1 MLCVFGRNKSYIE
14 LLGTVSG
21 QVHGELLGGEVE
33 LKRRAELVD
42 IVKQLIASFFLKF
55 VDHVSDWSEL
65 VFKIVDLGPRPW
77 YVLLVRTAFL
87 SAEAEVASIC
97 STSAASVGLFLL
109 VVVDNFRYK
118 FLLFLGVH
126 FCDSATNNAFQAL
139 YFLVDLHKHQ
149 IFISTFLR
157 SFNLFSDLIHFSLFF
172 FFLSFLHLSFLFFTL
187 MLHFNSWLFAF
198 ILMFDIFELCYDF
211 LLISVCVF

>member
-65 VFKIVDLGPRPW
+65 VFKIVDLGP
-77 YVLLVRTAFL
+77 
-87 SAEAEVASIC
+87 
-97 STSAASVGLFLL
+97 
-109 VVVDNFRYK
+109 
-118 FLLFLGVH
+118 
-126 FCDSATNNAFQAL
+126 
-139 YFLVDLHKHQ
+139 
-149 IFISTFLR
+149 
-157 SFNLFSDLIHFSLFF
+157 
-172 FFLSFLHLSFLFFTL
+172 
-187 MLHFNSWLFAF
+187 
-198 ILMFDIFELCYDF
+198 
-211 LLISVCVF
+211 